1 MFTTELSVVMRCDR
15 CKNSRNSVS
24 IPVVVGSGGGICC
37 EIDDLPLPEGWS
49 RIETRFY
56 KRLHVCS
63 ECINTHDKI
72 IYEGTNP
79 KSETLSAVL

>member
-1 MFTTELSVVMRCDR
+1 MFTTELSVSMQCDR
-15 CKNSRNSVS
+15 CEATLDTITVPVS
-24 IPVVVGSGGGICC
+24 IGSGGGMGCLV
-37 EIDDLPLPEGWS
+37 DDLPLPEGWN

-63 ECINTHDKI
+63 ECVLTHDKI
-72 IYEGTNP
+72 IYEGS